1 MRALRSAACL
11 AALVGA
17 AALSSGCSSSKTAAA
32 KPAELTEIAIAVP
45 AQVAW
50 RVSVGSA
57 KNAFLQ
63 PAVLDNAVYAA
74 SGSGTLLR
82 VSPETGATVWRIDAD
97 TALSA
102 GVGSDGEVVAVGT
115 PRGEVRAYSA
125 EDGRLLW
132 KAQMASDITTPPLVG
147 RGLVVVRSTDQRV
160 AAFDARDGTR
170 RWLYTRTSPPL
181 SLRALTLLAFDGDN
195 ILAGFPGGR
204 LVAIATS
211 NGAAR
216 WEAMI
221 AEPRGATE
229 VERLADVVGAIALA
243 PRLAC
248 AAAFQGRVTC
258 VDSTSGSPRWSREWP
273 ALTGVATAGGQL
285 YAVDSA
291 SQVGA
296 FARDTGASLWRNDKL
311 ANRGLSQP
319 AAVRSAV
326 AVGDF
331 KGYLHLLAP
340 ADGALVGRTQIDSS
354 AIVAGPQPWADSLI
368 LLTQDGT
375 LARVALGQ

>member
-1 MRALRSAACL
+1 MRALRSAACV
-11 AALVGA
+11 AALLAA
-17 AALSSGCSSSKTAAA
+17 AALSAGCSSSKSAAA
-32 KPAELTEIAIAVP
+32 KPAELTEIKVTLP
-45 AQVAW
+45 AQVVW

-57 KNAFLQ
+57 KGAFFQ

-74 SGSGTLLR
+74 SAGGTVWR
-82 VSPETGATVWRIDAD
+82 VNPETGATVWRIDAD
-97 TALSA
+97 TTLSA
-102 GVGSDGEVVAVGT
+102 GAGSDGEVVAVGT
-115 PRGEVRAYSA
+115 PRGEVRAFSA

-132 KAQMASDITTPPLVG
+132 KAQLASDITSPPLVG

-181 SLRALTLLAFDGDN
+181 ALRGASVLAFDGDN
-195 ILAGFPGGR
+195 VLVGFPGGR
-204 LVAIATS
+204 LAAIATG

-216 WEAMI
+216 WEATI

-229 VERLADVVGAIALA
+229 VERLTDVVGAIALG

-258 VDSTSGSPRWSREWP
+258 VDSSSGSPRWSREWS
-273 ALTGVATAGGQL
+273 ALTGVASAGGQL

-311 ANRGLSQP
+311 AHRALSQP
-319 AAVRSAV
+319 AAVRAAV

-331 KGYLHLLAP
+331 KGYLHLLSP
-340 ADGALVGRTQIDSS
+340 SDGALIGRVQIDSS

-368 LLTQDGT
+368 VLTQDGT

>member
-1 MRALRSAACL
+1 MRALRSAACV
-11 AALVGA
+11 AALLAA
-17 AALSSGCSSSKTAAA
+17 AALSAGCSSSKSAAA
-32 KPAELTEIAIAVP
+32 KPAELTEIKVTLP

-57 KNAFLQ
+57 KGAFFQ

-74 SGSGTLLR
+74 SAGGTVLR
-82 VSPETGATVWRIDAD
+82 VNPETGATVWRIDAD
-97 TALSA
+97 TTLSA
-102 GVGSDGEVVAVGT
+102 GAGSDGEVVAVGT
-115 PRGEVRAYSA
+115 PRGEVRAFSA

-132 KAQMASDITTPPLVG
+132 KAQLASDITSPPLVG

-181 SLRALTLLAFDGDN
+181 ALRGASVLAFDGDN
-195 ILAGFPGGR
+195 VLVGFPGGR
-204 LVAIATS
+204 LAAIATG

-216 WEAMI
+216 WEATI

-229 VERLADVVGAIALA
+229 VERLTDVVGAIALG

-258 VDSTSGSPRWSREWP
+258 VDSSSGSPRWSREWS

-311 ANRGLSQP
+311 AHRGLSQP
-319 AAVRSAV
+319 AALRAAA

-331 KGYLHLLAP
+331 KGYLHLLSP
-340 ADGALVGRTQIDSS
+340 SDGALIGRVQIDSS

-368 LLTQDGT
+368 VLTQDGT